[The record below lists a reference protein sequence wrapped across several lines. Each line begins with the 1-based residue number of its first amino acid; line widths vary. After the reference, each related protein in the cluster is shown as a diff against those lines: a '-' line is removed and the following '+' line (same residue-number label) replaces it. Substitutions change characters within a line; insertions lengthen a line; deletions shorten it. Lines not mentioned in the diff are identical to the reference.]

1 MFRFCILPAYV
12 LLRVTFC
19 VIITVSLSSCCV
31 FSDEKTLLKIWVNP
45 GLNLRSFEEL
55 GPGESLSSG
64 YVYQGNQTR
73 YAVDNDLPRQ
83 WIALSTF

>member
-1 MFRFCILPAYV
+1 MLS
-12 LLRVTFC
+12 LLYLGVKAQQHF
-19 VIITVSLSSCCV
+19 LSSCCV

-64 YVYQGNQTR
+64 YVCQGNQTR
-73 YAVDNDLPRQ
+73 YPVDNDLPRQ